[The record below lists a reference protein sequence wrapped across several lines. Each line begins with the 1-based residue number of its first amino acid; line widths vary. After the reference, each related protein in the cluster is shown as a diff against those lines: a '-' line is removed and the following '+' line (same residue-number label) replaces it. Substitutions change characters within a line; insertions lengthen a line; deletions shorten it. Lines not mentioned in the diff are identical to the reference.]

1 LRVLSKLRKAF
12 GNEKVKSLP
21 HYRAIFIGVFLA
33 TGVATTSI
41 EVYYLR
47 MGQKTVTSFL
57 LDSLLFAAIVG
68 ILLLVAYYLVGRVL
82 SVYIE
87 QHGKFEDLV
96 NNSADTIYYLDNRG
110 CIDWVN
116 DAGLDAFGCGELK
129 QVRGKPFADFIHPD
143 DREMVSAYFD
153 DGLKM
158 RRATTSGLTFR
169 MAKKDGDDLLVE
181 LQAHT
186 VYDEEGNHVETVG
199 IIRDVTTRKRYEE
212 ALERINAQLEGYAH
226 TAAHDL
232 KNPLQKVMLAAGGI
246 LGLGSY
252 PEVEAARET
261 TMSLAEDV
269 MNAAEQA
276 NRIIEDLLFLA
287 ESGTAPK
294 GVRLVSVA
302 DEVEEVLSE
311 KAGDIMEKGV
321 EVKLDDDLGQVIAAP
336 THIYQLFSNLISN
349 AVKYN
354 DNQKPIVEVRYRGG
368 ANGDGH
374 RYLVHDNGTGIPPDI
389 IDRVFMPFVRG
400 KSGETGIGLSIVQ
413 KIVNAYGGSISA
425 YNDHGACF
433 EFTIKDFDGSRTI

>member
-1 LRVLSKLRKAF
+1 MRVLSKLHKAF

-21 HYRAIFIGVFLA
+21 YYRAIFIGVFMA
-33 TGVATTSI
+33 AGVATISI
-41 EVYYLR
+41 EAYYLW
-47 MGQKTVTSFL
+47 MGQKTGTSFL
-57 LDSLLFAAIVG
+57 LDSLLFIAIAG
-68 ILLLVAYYLVGRVL
+68 IILLIAYQLVARVI

-87 QHGKFEDLV
+87 QHGKFQDLV
-96 NNSADTIYYLDNRG
+96 KNSADTIYYLDSCG
-110 CIDWVN
+110 CVDWVN
-116 DAGLDAFGCGELK
+116 DAGLNAFGCGELE

-143 DREMVSAYFD
+143 DREMVISYFD
-153 DGLKM
+153 DALKM
-158 RRATTSGLTFR
+158 RHATTSGLTFR
-169 MAKKDGDDLLVE
+169 MVKKDGDDFYGE

-186 VYDEEGNHVETVG
+186 VFDEEGNRMETVG

-212 ALERINAQLEGYAH
+212 AMERVNAQLDGYAH

-246 LGLGSY
+246 LRFGSY

-261 TMSLAEDV
+261 IMSLAEDV
-269 MNAAEQA
+269 INAAEQA

-287 ESGTAPK
+287 ESGTTTK
-294 GVRLVSVA
+294 GVSLVDVA

-311 KAGDIMEKGV
+311 KAEDIIEKGV
-321 EVKLDDDLGQVIAAP
+321 EVKLDDDMGQVVAAP

-349 AVKYN
+349 AVRYN
-354 DNQKPIVEVRYRGG
+354 DNKKPVVEVRYCGS

-374 RYLVHDNGTGIPPDI
+374 RYLVHDNGAGIPPDI

-400 KSGETGIGLSIVQ
+400 KSGKTGIGLSIVQ
-413 KIVNAYGGSISA
+413 KIVNAYGGSISV
-425 YNDHGACF
+425 YNDGGACF